1 VVFVVEDDE
10 IIRESLEEALTE
22 GGFSVVLAETG
33 EAALTMLDAEG
44 GNYNALVTDIN
55 LPGKVSG
62 WDVAKHGREINET
75 LPVLYVSGASAHQ
88 WASNGVPKS
97 QFIAKPFAIAQVV
110 TAVST
115 LINAETNAT

>member
-1 VVFVVEDDE
+1 
-10 IIRESLEEALTE
+10 
-22 GGFSVVLAETG
+22 
-33 EAALTMLDAEG
+33 
-44 GNYNALVTDIN
+44 VTDIN